1 MAALEKKKKKLK
13 SPKFMV
19 IPEQTLYQMHLLFF
33 LLHLMGNTKK
43 QLKQSEVEL
52 IWDERLKGEGEEDAS
67 S

>member
-1 MAALEKKKKKLK
+1 MATLEKKKHKKPQIYGHTWANTI
-13 SPKFMV
+13 SNAF
-19 IPEQTLYQMHLLFF
+19 TFF

>member
-1 MAALEKKKKKLK
+1 MATLEKKKNIK
-13 SPKFMV
+13 SLKFMV

-52 IWDERLKGEGEEDAS
+52 IWDERLKGEGKGDAS
-67 S
+67 N